1 MTPRPPK
8 SVVLAMMTG
17 CNVHFFL
24 QTISTKK
31 WSTVARA
38 GFDAICLPRGISLPA
53 LSLCPSPGDDF
64 LSSKKSLLCNSA
76 LRKQYLWKYKPLPTN
91 ICNAIGPVFSQKSP
105 KDWNTPSN
113 VPENCLGTVISAIKY
128 ILIMMFYI
136 VYKGSA
142 KCVAALFCCCWREK
156 LRWRKLIYIPL
167 QASSLALLP
176 RKAEGLFL

>member
-24 QTISTKK
+24 QTITTKK
-31 WSTVARA
+31 WSTVAKA
-38 GFDAICLPRGISLPA
+38 GFDAICLPPGITLPA

-64 LSSKKSLLCNSA
+64 LGSKSLLYNSA
-76 LRKQYLWKYKPLPTN
+76 LRKQYLWKHKPLPRN
-91 ICNAIGPVFSQKSP
+91 VCNAIGPVFSQKSP

-113 VPENCLGTVISAIKY
+113 MPESCLGTAISAIKY
-128 ILIMMFYI
+128 IPIMMFYI

-142 KCVAALFCCCWREK
+142 KCVAACCCWWWDK
-156 LRWRKLIYIPL
+156 GWRKLIYIPL

-176 RKAEGLFL
+176 REAEVLFF